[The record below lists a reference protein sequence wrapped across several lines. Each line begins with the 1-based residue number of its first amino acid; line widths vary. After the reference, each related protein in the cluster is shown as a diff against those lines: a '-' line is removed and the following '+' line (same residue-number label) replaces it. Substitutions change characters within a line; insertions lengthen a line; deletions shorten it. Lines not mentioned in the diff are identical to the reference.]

1 VEVRITPEPEER
13 DAVLAAI
20 EALLLRDSLP
30 PAYQSG
36 WRLRGVL
43 ENVDDDDDDQAD
55 TGLPRSSPGATRA

>member
-1 VEVRITPEPEER
+1 M
-13 DAVLAAI
+13 LAAI

-36 WRLRGVL
+36 WRVRGVL
-43 ENVDDDDDDQAD
+43 ENVGEDDDQAD